1 MHIMSNAKDRRM
13 YKAVG
18 KTFKFEGKKLLVVEV
33 ADTDEC
39 TGCYFERMDPCGAAR
54 GYFCTAHLRED
65 RKNVIFAEIE

>member
-1 MHIMSNAKDRRM
+1 MSNAKDRRM

-18 KTFKFEGKKLLVVEV
+18 KTFKYGGMKLKVVEV

-39 TGCYFERMDPCGAAR
+39 TGCYFERMNPCGAAR

-65 RKNVIFAEIE
+65 RKNVIFVEIE